1 MVNKSTNVKA
11 LNMKI
16 ESLVSDCQEY
26 DRLGRNISEQ
36 RRRQN
41 KIPWTKVRYERGR
54 LVDRGL
60 I

>member
-1 MVNKSTNVKA
+1 MAKKSIND

-41 KIPWTKVRYERGR
+41 KIQWTKVKYRGGR
-54 LVDRGL
+54 LVDKGP

>member
-1 MVNKSTNVKA
+1 MAKKSIND

-16 ESLVSDCQEY
+16 ESLISDCQEY
-26 DRLGRNISEQ
+26 DRLGRNMSEQ

-41 KIPWTKVRYERGR
+41 KIQWTKVKYSRGR
-54 LVDRGL
+54 LVDKGP